1 MATIYQTLR
10 KPLWALVGLAL
21 LVGLWGLYERLAF
34 GHESMAY
41 GSYVVWGLWVA
52 MYLFFAG
59 VAAGGFL
66 VAVLDY
72 LFEVKMFRGLGRLFL
87 FASFLALVA
96 GLLHIW
102 FDVGHMGRVWRLFLT
117 PSPSSVMVHMIWFY
131 TAFAILVLVI
141 LAVDFWQGSRRLI
154 KWLSALGIPLAIA
167 FSGGV
172 GALLGVQIAR
182 PFWHVGLYPVQF
194 PVFSLAS
201 GVALVALI
209 VAVFVDGS
217 NPAQRE
223 RNGYLLNILGITT
236 IVLTVVKLYFLWADF
251 SQSVY
256 AGLPANV
263 EAVKAVVFG
272 PHWWAFWILQIFI
285 GSLVPILILLHP
297 RWRVTPAWVAVA
309 MTMVLVGFIAARVNI
324 VLPALIVPEITLLGE
339 AFQDP
344 RLTFYYF
351 PSLAEWALSIG
362 ITGFAILLFLL
373 GLERLPLLEPVHM
386 EVV

>member
-1 MATIYQTLR
+1 MAAIYQTLR
-10 KPLWALVGLAL
+10 KPLWALVGVAL

-59 VAAGGFL
+59 IAAGGFL

-72 LFEVKMFRGLGRLFL
+72 LFDVKIFRGLGRLFL

-131 TAFAILVLVI
+131 TAFTILVVVI
-141 LAVDFWQGSRRLI
+141 LAVDWWQGSRRLI

-172 GALLGVQIAR
+172 GALLGIQAAR
-182 PFWHVGLYPVQF
+182 PFWHVGLFPVQF

-201 GVALVALI
+201 GVALVTLL
-209 VAVFVDGS
+209 VAVFVDETAPG
-217 NPAQRE
+217 QGE
-223 RNGYLLNILGITT
+223 RNRHLLNVLGITT
-236 IVLTVVKLYFLWADF
+236 IVLTLVKLYFLWADF
-251 SQSVY
+251 SQALY
-256 AGLPANV
+256 GGLPANIQAI
-263 EAVKAVVFG
+263 EAVLFG
-272 PHWWAFWILQIFI
+272 PHWWAFWILQILI

-297 RWRVTPAWVAVA
+297 RWRVTPAWAAAA
-309 MTMVLVGFIAARVNI
+309 MAMVLVGFIAARVNI

-362 ITGFAILLFLL
+362 ITGFATLLFLL
-373 GLERLPLLEPVHM
+373 GFERLPLLEPVHM

>member
-1 MATIYQTLR
+1 MATIYQTFR
-10 KPLWALVGLAL
+10 KPLWALAGLAL

-72 LFEVKMFRGLGRLFL
+72 LFDVKIFRGLGRLFL

-102 FDVGHMGRVWRLFLT
+102 FDLGHMERVWRLLLT
-117 PSPSSVMVHMIWFY
+117 PSLSSVMVHMIWFY
-131 TAFAILVLVI
+131 TAFTILVLVI
-141 LAVDFWQGSRRLI
+141 LAVDWWQGSRRLI

-182 PFWHVGLYPVQF
+182 PFWHVGLFPVQF

-223 RNGYLLNILGITT
+223 RNGHLLNILGITT

-251 SQSVY
+251 SQSLY

-263 EAVKAVVFG
+263 QAVQAVLFG
-272 PHWWAFWILQIFI
+272 PHW
-285 GSLVPILILLHP
+285 
-297 RWRVTPAWVAVA
+297 
-309 MTMVLVGFIAARVNI
+309 
-324 VLPALIVPEITLLGE
+324 
-339 AFQDP
+339 
-344 RLTFYYF
+344 
-351 PSLAEWALSIG
+351 
-362 ITGFAILLFLL
+362 
-373 GLERLPLLEPVHM
+373 
-386 EVV
+386 